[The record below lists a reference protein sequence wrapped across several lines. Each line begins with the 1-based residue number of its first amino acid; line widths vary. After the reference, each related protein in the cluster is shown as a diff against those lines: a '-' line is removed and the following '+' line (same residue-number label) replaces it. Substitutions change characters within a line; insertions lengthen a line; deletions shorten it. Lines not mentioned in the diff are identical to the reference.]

1 MSLDARPTVAEPD
14 DDPYLWLEDIEG
26 TRALAWV
33 EAENERTLKTFGGA
47 QFAADRDTLAAILD
61 RPDKLPLVVR
71 RGPWLYNFWL
81 DAKNPR
87 GLWRRTT
94 LESFR
99 LDQPAWEI
107 LLDIDALAAAE
118 GKDWIWSGAATRPG
132 THDRAIVRLSRGGSD
147 AVVLR
152 EFDLATQDLR
162 EGRLRPVRGQGLGEL
177 ARSRH
182 AAAQQRLGR
191 RRHDIGLCA
200 DGAAVAAWH
209 RRGASAGP
217 LRGAAREHVGRRR
230 ASTSSTPRSS
240 SGMSTMSASSTSIAG
255 WRTARAAIGSSSTCR
270 PTSRWMSSRLDGD
283 QAAQGLDGG
292 RQDLARRQP
301 ARHPARRVHGRRP
314 RFHRPVR
321 AGRAAGTAGLLLE
334 RRTAGAVD
342 PRQPAAGVR
351 GPDTVRHWLGATR
364 PDRLAGDRRGR
375 RLAAGYRSRR
385 KATAT

>member
-1 MSLDARPTVAEPD
+1 MSRVTRCQADCRQPD

-33 EAENERTLKTFGGA
+33 EAENDRTLKTFGGA

-118 GKDWIWSGAATRPG
+118 GKDWIWSGATTRPG

-152 EFDLATQDLR
+152 EFDLPSKAFVKDGFVLPEAKGWVSWLDPNTLLLNSAWGGDVTTSGYAR
-162 EGRLRPVRGQGLGEL
+162 TVRLWRRG
-177 ARSRH
+177 SD
-182 AAAQQRLGR
+182 AAQAPVLFEIPRESMSVG
-191 RRHDIGLCA
+191 A
-200 DGAAVAAWH
+200 DVDLEH
-209 RRGASAGP
+209 ASK
-217 LRGAAREHVGRRR
+217 LVWYVEYVGFFDVNLWM
-230 ASTSSTPRSS
+230 A
-240 SGMSTMSASSTSIAG
+240 
-255 WRTARAAIGSSSTCR
+255 TARAATGQAR
-270 PTSRWMSSRLDGD
+270 PADRHRDADPSRLDGD
-283 QAAQGLDGG
+283 QATQGLDGG
-292 RQDLARRQP
+292 RQDLACRHL
-301 ARHPARRVHGRRP
+301 ARHPAGRVHGRRP
-314 RFHRPVR
+314 RFHRAVR
-321 AGRAAGTAGLLLE
+321 AGRTTGAAGLLLE
-334 RRTAGAVD
+334 RRPARAVD

-351 GPDTVRHWLGATR
+351 GPHTVRRRLGAAER
-364 PDRLAGDRRGR
+364 
-375 RLAAGYRSRR
+375 
-385 KATAT
+385 